1 MKNNFPGYFPP
12 NDADIQKL
20 WETCLF
26 TVDANILLNLYRY
39 SDHTRREFIK
49 ILKAIEDRLWL
60 PHQAAQEYF
69 ENRLQVISQQ
79 EKAYEETTKAIENLQ
94 NDLNNSRQHP
104 FISEKLLGQLTSVL
118 GSVSKEL
125 VKNKKVHSAR
135 TTEDEIKD
143 SIGNLFD
150 GKVGLPYKEEQIAVI
165 CKEGEERYSKKIPP
179 GYKDDGKTDSNTSPQ
194 INHRKFGDFI
204 IWRQIIDKAEK
215 EKKSIIFINDDKK
228 EDWWLIFKGKTL
240 GPRPELVK
248 EFNDKTENRFHMYQA
263 DRFLQLAAEH
273 FKQAVKPEI
282 FTEVRDL
289 RMLDLQRGREMHLLQ
304 QEQDRLQARTAEFA
318 ARKEHHIVRL
328 AMLQEKRKELAH
340 WQSMS
345 LEQSKNTPDQNDYL
359 EQYIDFKNKSDSIEK
374 EIEAIRREVAMLEHE
389 TTASKQKLYELE
401 AHRLRFVS

>member
-1 MKNNFPGYFPP
+1 MKNKFPGYFPP
-12 NDADIQKL
+12 SDTEVQEL

-79 EKAYEETTKAIENLQ
+79 EKAYEETTKAIDVLQ
-94 NDLNNSRQHP
+94 NDLKNSRQHP

-125 VKNKKVHSAR
+125 AKNKKVHTTR
-135 TTEDEIKD
+135 TTSDEIKD
-143 SIGNLFD
+143 SIGNLFE
-150 GKVGLPYKEEQIAVI
+150 GKVGLPYSEEQLAAI
-165 CKEGEERYSKKIPP
+165 CKEGEDRYSKRIPP
-179 GYKDDGKTDSNTSPQ
+179 GYKDDGKTDSSTSPQ
-194 INHRKFGDFI
+194 THYRKYGDLI
-204 IWRQIIDKAEK
+204 IWRQIIDKAAND
-215 EKKSIIFINDDKK
+215 KKSIIFINDDKK
-228 EDWWLIFKGKTL
+228 EDWWLLFKGKTL

-248 EFNDKTENRFHMYQA
+248 EFSDKTENRFHMYQA
-263 DRFLQLAAEH
+263 DRFLQLAADH

-289 RMLDLQRGREMHLLQ
+289 RMLDLQRGREMHLLM
-304 QEQDRLQARTAEFA
+304 QEEARLHARTNEFA
-318 ARKEHHIVRL
+318 ARREHYNVRL

-345 LEQSKNTPDQNDYL
+345 LEQSKSTPDQHDYL
-359 EQYIDFKNKSDSIEK
+359 EQYIEFKNKSDSIEN
-374 EIEAIRREVAMLEHE
+374 EIEAIRREIEMVERE
-389 TTASKQKLYELE
+389 TIASKQILFELE
-401 AHRLRFVS
+401 RKRKMFN